1 MNVNNH
7 KCPECGEHN
16 KKFEIVEENE
26 DCVIFECYTCGTISI
41 LKYCENC
48 KEFVFVNIPNNV
60 ETYEYCCGKCNN
72 KI

>member
-7 KCPECGEHN
+7 KCPECGEHS

-48 KEFVFVNIPNNV
+48 KEFVFVNI
-60 ETYEYCCGKCNN
+60 
-72 KI
+72 

>member
-1 MNVNNH
+1 MNVNNY
-7 KCPECGEHN
+7 KCLECGEYS

-26 DCVIFECYTCGTISI
+26 DCVIFECYICGIIFI

-48 KEFVFVNIPNNV
+48 KEFVFVNILNNV
-60 ETYEYCCGKCNN
+60 EIYEYCCGKCNN